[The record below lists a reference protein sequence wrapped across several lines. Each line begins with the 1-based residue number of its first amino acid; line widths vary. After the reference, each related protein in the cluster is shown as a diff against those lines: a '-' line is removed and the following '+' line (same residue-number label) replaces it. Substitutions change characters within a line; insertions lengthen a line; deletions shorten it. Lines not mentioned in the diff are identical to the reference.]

1 MTGRR
6 RHGVAHSTSMP
17 STRRTRAI
25 AVAVLVGSFAQAGCT
40 SGERGDGESGGPGST
55 AAPVFSVTIPA
66 ERLTPFCQ
74 GMIDLTDRLLNDPPA
89 DPEAEIIT
97 VYESLVAVVPPEI
110 ENEFLTVL
118 ARLQS
123 GEPGATASVTT
134 AASTTIADPN
144 VTEPTTL
151 FADEGYDPD
160 EDPALR
166 VNEYVQFAC
175 RDAVNNPGP
184 AATQPTQTTAP

>member
-1 MTGRR
+1 
-6 RHGVAHSTSMP
+6 MP
-17 STRRTRAI
+17 SSRRPRTI
-25 AVAVLVGSFAQAGCT
+25 AVAILVGSVALAGCT
-40 SGERGDGESGGPGST
+40 WGDQDDEASAGPEST
-55 AAPVFSVTIPA
+55 VAPVFSVTIPA

-89 DPEAEIIT
+89 DPEAEIIG

-123 GEPGATASVTT
+123 GEPVATVSVTT
-134 AASTTIADPN
+134 APSTTIGDPN
-144 VTEPTTL
+144 VTQPTTL